1 MSNRIGIIA
10 EDKSDV
16 DVLRMI
22 LLKYVKDDSFCI
34 KKIAAGGCGKLR
46 RKCAKWAS
54 MLKQMGC
61 NHLFVIHDLDE
72 RDEEELRRKLETLL
86 SSSAFVNALV
96 VIPTKEMEA
105 WLLSDSAAIKNTFNL
120 KGKVKITTNVE
131 MIDNPKERLRDLIWK
146 KGKKR
151 YLNTV
156 HNKKIANIISLK
168 ALRKCESFKP
178 LDVYIKRY
186 LRAN

>member
-1 MSNRIGIIA
+1 
-10 EDKSDV
+10 
-16 DVLRMI
+16 
-22 LLKYVKDDSFCI
+22 
-34 KKIAAGGCGKLR
+34 
-46 RKCAKWAS
+46 
-54 MLKQMGC
+54 
-61 NHLFVIHDLDE
+61 
-72 RDEEELRRKLETLL
+72 
-86 SSSAFVNALV
+86 LV